1 MPKAIPQS
9 ELNII
14 CGIVE
19 RLPGGASVED
29 IHRKLNVESSR
40 RTLQRRLALL
50 VKQGRLVLEGRG
62 RGSRYRLPLKSD
74 AAGSWANRALKR
86 HEALAVL
93 SRLKPEL
100 ASRFGVTRLG
110 LFGSTVHD
118 KSGPESDVD
127 VVVAFDGPATSKR
140 YFGVQFLLEDALC
153 HPVDLVTEKAVRPEL
168 KPYIYKEL
176 VNV

>member
-1 MPKAIPQS
+1 VPKAIPQS
-9 ELNII
+9 ELDAI
-14 CGIVE
+14 CGIVKL
-19 RLPGGASVED
+19 LPAGASVED
-29 IHRKLNVESSR
+29 IHRKLKVESSR

-50 VKQGRLVLEGRG
+50 VEQGRLVLDGRG

-74 AAGSWANRALKR
+74 ATRSWANRAIRR

-100 ASRFGVTRLG
+100 TRRFGVTRLG

-127 VVVAFDGPATSKR
+127 IVVAFDGPATSKR
-140 YFGVQFLLEDALC
+140 YFGVQFLLEDAFC
-153 HPVDLVTEKAVRPEL
+153 HPVDLITEKAMRPEL
-168 KPYIYKEL
+168 QPDIYNEL
-176 VNV
+176 VDV

>member
-9 ELNII
+9 ELDTIYN
-14 CGIVE
+14 IVE
-19 RLPGGASVED
+19 QLSEGASVEE
-29 IHRKLNVESSR
+29 IRCNLNIESSR
-40 RTLQRRLALL
+40 RTIQRRLALL
-50 VKQGRLVLEGRG
+50 VEQGRLVLEGRG
-62 RGSRYRLPLKSD
+62 RGSRYRLPLEKDNAS
-74 AAGSWANRALKR
+74 SWANKAIRR

-100 ASRFGVTRLG
+100 TRRFGVTSLG
-110 LFGSTVHD
+110 LFGSTVRD

-168 KPYIYKEL
+168 QPYIYKEL

>member
-9 ELNII
+9 ELDTIY
-14 CGIVE
+14 GIVE
-19 RLPGGASVED
+19 QLPAGASVED
-29 IHRKLNVESSR
+29 IRRKLNIEASR

-50 VKQGRLVLEGRG
+50 VEQGRLVLEGRG
-62 RGSRYRLPLKSD
+62 RGSRYRLPLERN
-74 AAGSWANRALKR
+74 AAHSWANKTIRR

-100 ASRFGVTRLG
+100 TKRFGVTRVG

-127 VVVAFDGPATSKR
+127 IVVAFDGAATSRR

-153 HPVDLVTEKAVRPEL
+153 HPVDLVTEKAMRPEL
-168 KPYIYKEL
+168 QSYIYNEL

>member
-1 MPKAIPQS
+1 MPKVIPQS
-9 ELNII
+9 ELETIH
-14 CGIVE
+14 GIVKQ
-19 RLPGGASVED
+19 LPAGASLEE
-29 IHRKLNVESSR
+29 IHRKLNIESSR

-50 VKQGRLVLEGRG
+50 VEQGRLVLEGRG
-62 RGSRYRLPLKSD
+62 RGSRYRLPLESD
-74 AAGSWANRALKR
+74 AARSRANKTIRR
-86 HEALAVL
+86 HEALAIL

-100 ASRFGVTRLG
+100 TKRFGVTRLG

-127 VVVAFDGPATSKR
+127 IVVAFDGPATSRR

-153 HPVDLVTEKAVRPEL
+153 HPVDLVTEKAMRPEL
-168 KPYIYKEL
+168 QSYIYKEL

>member
-9 ELNII
+9 ELDAI

-19 RLPGGASVED
+19 LLPAGASVED
-29 IHRKLNVESSR
+29 IRRKLNVESSR

-50 VKQGRLVLEGRG
+50 VEQGRLVLEGRG
-62 RGSRYRLPLKSD
+62 RGSRYRLPLKID
-74 AAGSWANRALKR
+74 AARSWANRAIRR

-100 ASRFGVTRLG
+100 TRRFGVTRLG

-127 VVVAFDGPATSKR
+127 IVVAFDGPATSKR
-140 YFGVQFLLEDALC
+140 YFGVQFLLEDVLC
-153 HPVDLVTEKAVRPEL
+153 HPVDLITEKAMRPEL
-168 KPYIYKEL
+168 QSDIYKEL
-176 VNV
+176 VDV

>member
-9 ELNII
+9 DLDRIY
-14 CGIVE
+14 GIVE
-19 RLPGGASVED
+19 QLPAGASVEN
-29 IHRKLNVESSR
+29 IRHKLNIKSSR

-50 VKQGRLVLEGRG
+50 VEQGRLVLEGRG
-62 RGSRYRLPLKSD
+62 RGSHYRLPLERD
-74 AAGSWANRALKR
+74 ASRSRTNKTIGC

-100 ASRFGVTRLG
+100 TQRFGVTRLG

-118 KSGPESDVD
+118 KSGPESDID
-127 VVVAFDGPATSKR
+127 IVVAFDGPATSRR
-140 YFGVQFLLEDALC
+140 YFGVQFLLEDALG
-153 HPVDLVTEKAVRPEL
+153 HPVDLVTEKAMRPEL
-168 KPYIYKEL
+168 QHNIYKEI

>member
-9 ELNII
+9 ELTTIH
-14 CGIVE
+14 GLVKQ
-19 RLPGGASVED
+19 LPAGASFED
-29 IHRKLNVESSR
+29 IRRKLNIESSR

-50 VKQGRLVLEGRG
+50 VEQGRLVLEGRG
-62 RGSRYRLPLKSD
+62 RGSRYRLPLESD
-74 AAGSWANRALKR
+74 AARSWENKSIRR
-86 HEALAVL
+86 HEALAIL

-100 ASRFGVTRLG
+100 TRRFGVTRLG
-110 LFGSTVHD
+110 LFGSTVRN

-127 VVVAFDGPATSKR
+127 IVVAFDGPATSRR

-153 HPVDLVTEKAVRPEL
+153 HPVDLVTEKAMRPEL
-168 KPYIYKEL
+168 QPYIYKEL

>member
-1 MPKAIPQS
+1 MPKVIPKS
-9 ELNII
+9 ELDTIYD
-14 CGIVE
+14 IVGE
-19 RLPGGASVED
+19 LPAGASVED
-29 IHRKLNVESSR
+29 IRCKLNTETSR

-50 VKQGRLVLEGRG
+50 VEQGRLVLEGRG
-62 RGSRYRLPLKSD
+62 RGSHYRLPLKGG
-74 AAGSWANRALKR
+74 AAPSLAKKAIGR

-100 ASRFGVTRLG
+100 TRRFGVTRLG
-110 LFGSTVHD
+110 LFGSTVRD

-127 VVVAFDGPATSKR
+127 IVVAFDGPATSKR

-168 KPYIYKEL
+168 KPYIYNEI

>member
-1 MPKAIPQS
+1 MPRAIPQT
-9 ELNII
+9 ELDMIY
-14 CGIVE
+14 GIVE
-19 RLPGGASVED
+19 QLPAGASVED
-29 IHRKLNVESSR
+29 IHRNLNIKSSR

-62 RGSRYRLPLKSD
+62 RGSRYRLPVEMD
-74 AAGSWANRALKR
+74 TARSWANKTIRR
-86 HEALAVL
+86 YEALAVL
-93 SRLKPEL
+93 SKLKPEL
-100 ASRFGVTRLG
+100 ARRFGVTRLG

-127 VVVAFDGPATSKR
+127 IVVAFNGPATSRR

-168 KPYIYKEL
+168 KPYIYGEI
-176 VNV
+176 VDV

>member
-9 ELNII
+9 ELDTIY
-14 CGIVE
+14 GIVKQ
-19 RLPGGASVED
+19 LPAGASVED
-29 IHRKLNVESSR
+29 IRRKLIIESSR

-50 VKQGRLVLEGRG
+50 VEQGRLVLEGRG
-62 RGSRYRLPLKSD
+62 RGSRYRLSLASD
-74 AAGSWANRALKR
+74 TVRSWANKTIRR

-93 SRLKPEL
+93 ARLKPEL
-100 ASRFGVTRLG
+100 TRRFGVTRLG

-127 VVVAFDGPATSKR
+127 IVVAFDGPATSRR
-140 YFGVQFLLEDALC
+140 YFGVQFLLEDELC
-153 HPVDLVTEKAVRPEL
+153 HPVDLVTEKAMRPEL
-168 KPYIYKEL
+168 RRYIYKEV

>member
-9 ELNII
+9 ELDAIR
-14 CGIVE
+14 GIVE
-19 RLPGGASVED
+19 RLPAGASVED

-50 VKQGRLVLEGRG
+50 VEQGRLVLEGRG
-62 RGSRYRLPLKSD
+62 RGSRYRLPVKSD
-74 AAGSWANRALKR
+74 AARSWANKALRR
-86 HEALAVL
+86 HETLAVL

-100 ASRFGVTRLG
+100 TRRFGVTRLG

-127 VVVAFDGPATSKR
+127 IVVAFDGPATSKR
-140 YFGVQFLLEDALC
+140 YFGVQFLLEDVLC
-153 HPVDLVTEKAVRPEL
+153 HPVDLITEKAMRPEL
-168 KPYIYKEL
+168 QSDIYNEL
-176 VNV
+176 VDV